1 MVDCS
6 AMDAW
11 VESKAPRMEGLL
23 VGLVDRNSY
32 SQNTKGLAEVGRTLR
47 RVFEK
52 LGADTFEASPA
63 DSADAM
69 VGGELADGPAPVAV
83 PQTLVWRKHPVAS
96 PGETPRLRVL
106 LVIHYDTVYPPVDPA
121 TKGRFDG
128 PGIYKGPG
136 AADAKGGIVVLLY
149 SLLALEASAWAGKIA
164 WTVALNPDEEI
175 GSPTSSAKLVELA
188 EQHDLALVFEPAP
201 SAHLMAVARKGSG
214 NFQALFKG
222 RAAHAGREIEK
233 GRNAVLAAARFALDA
248 TAAVMA
254 MGDGASINVGKISGG
269 GPVNV
274 VPDRA
279 TVEFNVRATTPAQA
293 EAIEKKLASL
303 IEEAQKADGIS
314 AELRGAFSSPPWVQ
328 SAAGRAYF
336 EKLQARG
343 RELGLSLEG
352 MISGGASDAN
362 KIAIAGIP
370 VLDSLGPVGGAI
382 HSAEEY
388 VEVNTL
394 VERVKLVAGFLA
406 GLAAEGV

>member
-1 MVDCS
+1 
-6 AMDAW
+6 
-11 VESKAPRMEGLL
+11 MEGLL

-32 SQNTKGLAEVGRTLR
+32 SQNAKGLAEVGRTLR

-63 DSADAM
+63 DSASAM
-69 VGGELADGPAPVAV
+69 VGEIVDGPAPVAV
-83 PQTLVWRKHPVAS
+83 PQTLVWRKHHVGA
-96 PGETPRLRVL
+96 PGEKSRLRVL
-106 LVIHYDTVYPPVDPA
+106 LVIHYDTVYPPVEPA
-121 TKGRFDG
+121 AKGVFDG

-201 SAHLMAVARKGSG
+201 THQTMAVARKGSG
-214 NFQALFKG
+214 NFQAIFKG
-222 RAAHAGREIEK
+222 RSAHAGREIEK

-248 TAAVMA
+248 TAAVMT
-254 MGDGASINVGKISGG
+254 MGNGATLNVGKITGG

-274 VPDRA
+274 VPDSA
-279 TVEFNVRATTPAQA
+279 AVEFNVRATTPAQA
-293 EAIEKKLASL
+293 EAVEKKLAAL
-303 IEEAQKADGIS
+303 IDQAQRVEGIS
-314 AELRGAFSSPPWVQ
+314 AELRGAFTSPPWVQ
-328 SAAGRAYF
+328 SAAGLAYF
-336 EKLQARG
+336 EKLQACG

-352 MISGGASDAN
+352 MTSGGASDAN

-382 HSAEEY
+382 HSPEEY
-388 VEVNTL
+388 VEVKTL
-394 VERVKLVAGFLA
+394 VERAKLVAAFLVS
-406 GLAAEGV
+406 LAEGE